1 MNSSEDTD
9 SSIEEISDKS
19 MTYED
24 RIFLDRVQKYWLPS
38 ELRRKDGSHFTMEF
52 GRFRILDFLG
62 RGGFGIVYLA
72 RDTELGCEVA
82 LKIPTI
88 EPVTK
93 SNAGGR
99 FLIEIHVIAS
109 LQHEYIVPLLDA
121 GEVDGVAYLAMRYC
135 PMGTLANWLRRQESP
150 VEPRAAAALVRAL
163 CLAVGYAHDHGIVH
177 RDLKPANVLLAEAPA
192 DSHLNR
198 FGLDFKPLVADFGMA
213 KILGWDESDIKRDQL
228 TRTGTRM
235 GTPCYMPPEHATGR
249 AKESLPTADVYG
261 LGVILYEIL
270 MGEPPFM
277 GKSEYEVLHQVVSKD
292 PPSVRKL
299 RPEIPASLE
308 FICFKCL
315 DKDPRRRYTDANQIG
330 EDLLRLLEGR
340 RLANQPWLKPSTIRK
355 ISVSVCV
362 CCIALLLGAL
372 TWMLPYVRLSTLFT
386 EKRDGTTNSASSG
399 PTLDYATAV
408 EKALPTTTGY
418 VDENARQFLD
428 DSEFKKKYSDSLA
441 FEWRFAR
448 QPIRDDH
455 FRTSHSGESWAIAY
469 SPDGK
474 WMAENSNESHVNL
487 WNAETELLVKRLQG
501 HRLSTYALAFSANS
515 RWLAASEM
523 DHNIEPDG
531 TTRSIQIWDT
541 KNLEPMWPNG
551 LQADLSLL
559 SGLKFSADNQWIYLY
574 GCDQENRSSIWKCH
588 VETAEIDW
596 KWSSS
601 RGSVHALTESDRE
614 ERLYLC
620 QTIER
625 DDVSRISILELQPS
639 SMQTT
644 EVLPEFEAP
653 LGLARFSADGSF
665 LVVGECEPVKNGRT
679 LRLHLFDIHNRRLIG
694 QFEEPEGCYEAFC
707 FERDTKNFYTVCAV
721 SLESNLVRFIRKWDS
736 NQERFSWIRSLAPG
750 EKTNT
755 MTMHPVNETLVL
767 RRLKDVR
774 IYYLELNRGHIQDL
788 EGHCPKEAWCVSFSE
803 DGKKIITGG
812 DDGLARVWDVK
823 SGKII
828 DQYDSHM
835 PQLVTAAG
843 FQPGTVDRLATGG
856 FDKTVKLWTT
866 DSSNRSDLELP
877 HNSLVRKIAF
887 TPDGKM
893 AITIADDLFVRAW
906 NVKDGKLL
914 WKSPTGI
921 RKLRALCMH
930 PNGSEVAVAGNDG
943 LLRLLS
949 VADGSQNAIAAS
961 SSSEI
966 WSVVYSERDRGWL
979 IGTNAG
985 VIELLKD
992 NGMRLEPWGMSSSG
1006 IQTLGVSPDGKTL
1019 ASANSSGEVELWQV
1033 STRTKIALLENV
1045 SQPIYEAVFSPDGER
1060 LAAALHDGSIR
1071 IWIAPVGTVDK

>member
-1 MNSSEDTD
+1 MNSSDKKD
-9 SSIEEISDKS
+9 SSFENLSNESED
-19 MTYED
+19 YAGALEADDLLFVD
-24 RIFLDRVQKYWLPS
+24 RIKRHWVPTEALRLDA
-38 ELRRKDGSHFTMEF
+38 DFTTKQF
-52 GRFRILDFLG
+52 GRFEILGHLG
-62 RGGFGIVYLA
+62 RGGFGVVYLA
-72 RDTELGCEVA
+72 FDPSISRKVA
-82 LKIPTI
+82 LKIPISGVI
-88 EPVTK
+88 ETTRTGK
-93 SNAGGR
+93 R
-99 FLIEIHVIAS
+99 FLTEVRAFTS
-109 LQHEYIVPLLDA
+109 LQHPFIVPVLDT
-121 GEVDGVAYLAMRYC
+121 GDVDGIAYISMQYC
-135 PMGTLANWLRRQESP
+135 ALGTLANWIRSQSNP
-150 VEPRAAAALVRAL
+150 VEPRKAAALVWAL
-163 CLAVGYAHDHGIVH
+163 CSAVGYAHDQNIVH
-177 RDLKPANVLLAEAPA
+177 RDLKPANVLMVEASL
-192 DSHLNR
+192 DSPLR
-198 FGLDFKPLVADFGMA
+198 EYGLEVAPLVSDFGMA
-213 KILGWDESDIKRDQL
+213 KILGWDDSSIKREQL

-299 RPEIPASLE
+299 RQEIPASLE

-315 DKDPRRRYTDANQIG
+315 EKDPRRRYIDANQLG

-340 RLANQPWLKPSTIRK
+340 RLANQPWLKPSTVRK
-355 ISVSVCV
+355 ISVSIVG

-372 TWMLPYVRLSTLFT
+372 TWMLPYVQLSTLFT
-386 EKRDGTTNSASSG
+386 ERRDATTNSASSG

-448 QPIRDDH
+448 QHIRDDH

-541 KNLEPMWPNG
+541 KNLETMWPNG

-601 RGSVHALTESDRE
+601 RGSVHAITESDRE

-694 QFEEPEGCYEAFC
+694 RFEEPEGCYEAFC

-906 NVKDGKLL
+906 NVEDGKLL

-930 PNGSEVAVAGNDG
+930 PNGLEVAIAGNDG

-949 VADGSQNAIAAS
+949 VADGSQNAIADS

-1006 IQTLGVSPDGKTL
+1006 IQTLDVSPDGKTL

-1033 STRTKIALLENV
+1033 STRTKIALL
-1045 SQPIYEAVFSPDGER
+1045 D
-1060 LAAALHDGSIR
+1060 
-1071 IWIAPVGTVDK
+1071 